1 MLFAVKRSSCHL
13 IETSASNG
21 IETGNPIN
29 LARSN
34 KGLRDLSRTK
44 NSSSVQDKPRLSA
57 SNNAGKSDQSSS
69 RARLKANGPSCAEIN

>member
-34 KGLRDLSRTK
+34 KACEIYLGLKIQIQSK
-44 NSSSVQDKPRLSA
+44 ISSDFPPPTTQV
-57 SNNAGKSDQSSS
+57 
-69 RARLKANGPSCAEIN
+69 RATNLLLERG